1 MNPKRHAELQR
12 KLTLAR
18 VPKPPADLLDRI
30 KNDIPEYL
38 RPETERARF
47 RRSLSFNLRVAA
59 AFLLVISSVVATIYL
74 IEPQAE
80 LAQMASKAPAPA
92 SVPDA
97 ATDEVQ
103 VEITQHAPAKPV
115 MQVAN
120 VTSDAA
126 ISIPPV
132 PETESK
138 EERGQRRYDEVA
150 DGAVSG
156 VSGSVVGGVVGGT
169 AGGVV
174 RPAEPLAIAEAAP
187 APDPTPAAPAPTA
200 PVATAAAPARAAV
213 QQTITVTSEAP
224 AGRAESRATAKLTAG
239 SFVREAQAA
248 DLDLRQKDIAFGIS
262 LDPNAF
268 NQIKEALEKN
278 QRPSAVNVEA
288 IINYFAG
295 GPARKLR
302 RGVKLEVEGSP
313 SPVDHVAQHGF
324 LRFSID
330 TASADAVLPVATDAK
345 VEIDLNGKVVAE
357 AHPVGDSAVIGA
369 ESVLLNN
376 LSVTGLYE
384 LTLHPNLRAS
394 DRVATVK
401 FTYTNVAD
409 GKRRTLE
416 QSVYARDFAKLW
428 TRASRRHRLASLGAV
443 WGQSLKGASPG
454 QEVAK
459 RAEELATQAPGDERA
474 HELATAAAASSKL
487 TNSGF

>member
-18 VPKPPADLLDRI
+18 VPKPPADLLDRL

-80 LAQMASKAPAPA
+80 LAQMASKAPAPVA
-92 SVPDA
+92 TQA
-97 ATDEVQ
+97 ATDEIH
-103 VEITQHAPAKPV
+103 VEITQPASAKPV

-120 VTSDAA
+120 VTADSAA

-132 PETESK
+132 PTAGRVESK
-138 EERGQRRYDEVA
+138 DQRAGERRDQVLA
-150 DGAVSG
+150 DSVETG
-156 VSGSVVGGVVGGT
+156 VSGSIVGGVVGGSP
-169 AGGVV
+169 GGVI
-174 RPAEPLAIAEAAP
+174 RAAEPQAVAELEAAP
-187 APDPTPAAPAPTA
+187 DPSPATAPAAPAATA
-200 PVATAAAPARAAV
+200 PVQQAISVTAEAPAREEARAAARFS
-213 QQTITVTSEAP
+213 T
-224 AGRAESRATAKLTAG
+224 G
-239 SFVREAQAA
+239 SIVREAKAA
-248 DLDLRQKDIAFGIS
+248 ELDLRQKDSAFGIS

-268 NQIKEALEKN
+268 HQIKEALENN

-302 RGVKLEVEGSP
+302 RGVKLEVEASP

-330 TASADAVLPVATDAK
+330 TATAENVLPVATDAK
-345 VEIDLNGKVVAE
+345 IEIDLNGRVVAD
-357 AHPVGDSAVIGA
+357 AQPVGDSATIGP

-384 LTLHPNLRAS
+384 LTLRPNLRPS

-401 FTYTNVAD
+401 FTYTNVVD
-409 GKRRTLE
+409 GKRGTLE

-428 TRASRRHRLASLGAV
+428 TRATRRHRLASLGAV
-443 WGQSLKGASPG
+443 FGQSLKGAPPA
-454 QEVAK
+454 QDVAK
-459 RAEELATQAPGDERA
+459 RAEELATQSPDDERA
-474 HELATAAAASSKL
+474 KELATAATASSKL
-487 TNSGF
+487 NSGF